1 MKRMMIGC
9 LGGAPTKSLTN
20 KVSNGDMSNGTTG
33 WTHYTDYS
41 TESVVSGEL
50 KSIKNTNRPYPAT
63 ASSWNITTGHK
74 LYVAYKLYGSK
85 SGTVV
90 ARTYGTLGTTTSGEV
105 TKSVT
110 TTPTRF
116 SDVITTATYT
126 TNGLLFNAS
135 GFTTS
140 GDYILLDNVVVIDLT
155 AEFGA
160 GNEPS
165 AATMDAALAYLP
177 GSWFDGTQ
185 NIIWT
190 A

>member
-1 MKRMMIGC
+1 MNKIMF
-9 LGGAPTKSLTN
+9 LKTYGGSFKSLTN
-20 KVSNGDMSNGTTG
+20 KVSNGDMSNGTTD

-50 KSIKNTNRPYPAT
+50 KSLRNTNRPYPAT
-63 ASSWNITTGHK
+63 ASSWNIATGHK
-74 LYVAYKLYGSK
+74 LYVAYKIYGDK

-90 ARTYGTLGTTTSGEV
+90 VRTYGTLGITASGEV
-105 TKSVT
+105 TKTVT

-116 SDVITTATYT
+116 SDVITTATYA

-135 GFTTS
+135 GFTKS
-140 GDYILLDNVVVIDLT
+140 GNYIMIDNVLVIDLT
-155 AEFGA
+155 ADFGA

-165 AATMDAALAYLP
+165 AAAMDAALAYLT

-185 NIIWT
+185 NIVWT